1 MKTRQTAST
10 RQVVRIA
17 VAAGVALGSAPAL
30 ADSIFLQIPNIPGE
44 STDSKHKDWIE
55 VLSYSHSLSSNN
67 CPQVA
72 IAKLVDSATPGL
84 SEAINNAAGK
94 GITSATLAV
103 AKTTYEGKPVDYL
116 SIVMSQVV
124 VQNSS
129 ISVNSGGDSGA
140 YETVGLQ
147 AASMT
152 ITYQQF
158 DAKGGPGKVISG
170 NPVMC
175 PNGVKPK

>member
-10 RQVVRIA
+10 RQVVQIA

-30 ADSIFLQIPNIPGE
+30 ADSIFLQIPNLPGE

-55 VLSYSHSLSSNN
+55 VLSYSHSLGSND
-67 CPQVA
+67 CPQVG
-72 IAKLVDSATPGL
+72 IAKMVDRATPGI
-84 SEAINNAAGK
+84 SEAINNATGK

-103 AKTTYEGKPVDYL
+103 VRNTGAGPVEYL
-116 SIVMSQVV
+116 RIAMTQVV

-129 ISVNSGGDSGA
+129 ISASSGDSGV
-140 YETVGLQ
+140 YESVGLQ

-158 DAKGGPGKVISG
+158 DEKGGQGKVTSSKAI
-170 NPVMC
+170 MC
-175 PNGVKPK
+175 PNGVKPR